1 MLVRFSNANGCSTC
15 TQTVDFC
22 KIRAIG
28 MLMAENGTYF
38 VRISFDNGDLYTARK
53 GLTLAE
59 ATAYR
64 NLLEGYW
71 SNSASSLTL
80 GDAHEEEKS
89 SCQEG
94 TSI

>member
-1 MLVRFSNANGCSTC
+1 
-15 TQTVDFC
+15 
-22 KIRAIG
+22 
-28 MLMAENGTYF
+28 MLMAEDESYF

-71 SNSASSLTL
+71 SSSASALT
-80 GDAHEEEKS
+80 GDIAHVQEEGC
-89 SCQEG
+89 SC
-94 TSI
+94 